1 MLCWR
6 RVCEGVEFGVCLRVE
21 SPIFEWRVVSLE
33 GCDFCFLRR
42 VEVAIFH
49 FFGVVWRVAID
60 FLGGLGFGFRLFRV
74 HRVGARASGWVW
86 GVSGIELRA

>member
-1 MLCWR
+1 MF
-6 RVCEGVEFGVCLRVE
+6 EGGESDFRVE
-21 SPIFEWRVVSLE
+21 SCEFGGLRFLIFASCG
-33 GCDFCFLRR
+33 GCDFSN
-42 VEVAIFH
+42 

>member
-6 RVCEGVEFGVCLRVE
+6 RVCEGVVFRVGLRVE

-42 VEVAIFH
+42 VEVAIFS
-49 FFGVVWRVAID
+49 FFLASCGGLRLI
-60 FLGGLGFGFRLFRV
+60 LGLGFGFRLFRV

>member
-1 MLCWR
+1 MF
-6 RVCEGVEFGVCLRVE
+6 EGGESDFRVE
-21 SPIFEWRVVSLE
+21 SCEFGGLRFLFFASCG
-33 GCDFCFLRR
+33 GCDFL
-42 VEVAIFH
+42 I

>member
-6 RVCEGVEFGVCLRVE
+6 RVCEGVEFRVCLRVE

-33 GCDFCFLRR
+33 ACDFFFVRR
-42 VEVAIFH
+42 VE
-49 FFGVVWRVAID
+49 VAID

-74 HRVGARASGWVW
+74 HRVGARASC
-86 GVSGIELRA
+86 

>member
-1 MLCWR
+1 MF
-6 RVCEGVEFGVCLRVE
+6 EGGESDFRVE
-21 SPIFEWRVVSLE
+21 SCEFGGLRFLFFCVVWR
-33 GCDFCFLRR
+33 LRFF
-42 VEVAIFH
+42 I

>member
-1 MLCWR
+1 M
-6 RVCEGVEFGVCLRVE
+6 
-21 SPIFEWRVVSLE
+21 
-33 GCDFCFLRR
+33 
-42 VEVAIFH
+42 EVAIFH